1 MGGRVEHAVA
11 GRGPNG
17 PPTVADR
24 TPTRTPLAPRV
35 DAVTP
40 AAPVPDLDDPVDRTA
55 ALARWTPWVVA
66 ALGFLYYLTPLAASI
81 ARGRPLPA
89 LLVAEL
95 VGAGVLA
102 ILALGW
108 RASNPWGVTMAM
120 VVLWAIAPTV
130 IGAALVAQ
138 ENLARRHRSR
148 SVAVVLAVLLGAAKV
163 VESVRS
169 GFDPARSAFQV
180 ELILA
185 GTGIVTAT
193 LVGLLRRSRAESAE
207 NARQAERARAD
218 AVASRISEARAAE
231 RERIAREMHDV
242 VAHRISLIALH
253 AGGLAYRSNVTVEEA
268 RDAARLIQTNAKAS
282 LDELRAMLA
291 TLRDADTPPEPPQPT
306 LAELDVLV
314 ADATD
319 AGQRVTLTTRG
330 VLADLPNR
338 LSRHA
343 FRVAQECLTNARK
356 HAPGV
361 PVTLSVDVTDAAFTV
376 RASNP
381 LADLATPDR
390 SGAGL
395 GLVGVDERVALVG
408 GTVRHGVHGGEF
420 VVEATFPLG
429 PTRGDA

>member
-1 MGGRVEHAVA
+1 M
-11 GRGPNG
+11 
-17 PPTVADR
+17 TS
-24 TPTRTPLAPRV
+24 
-35 DAVTP
+35 
-40 AAPVPDLDDPVDRTA
+40 AAPVPDLDDLVDRTA
-55 ALARWTPWVVA
+55 ARVTWTPWVVA
-66 ALGFLYYLTPLAASI
+66 ALGFLYYLTPLAASL
-81 ARGRPLPA
+81 AWGRPMPP
-89 LLVAEL
+89 LLVAQL
-95 VGAGVLA
+95 VGAGALA
-102 ILALGW
+102 IFALRW
-108 RASNPWGVTMAM
+108 RASNPWGVTVAM
-120 VVLWAIAPTV
+120 VALWTVAPTV

-148 SVAVVLAVLLGAAKV
+148 SVAVVLGVLLGAAKV
-163 VESVRS
+163 LESVRA

-185 GTGIVTAT
+185 GAGIVIAT

-207 NARQAERARAD
+207 NARQAEQARAH
-218 AVASRISEARAAE
+218 AEASRISEARASE

-242 VAHRISLIALH
+242 VAHRISLVAMH
-253 AGGLAYRSNVTVEEA
+253 AGGLAYRSNLTVDEA
-268 RDAARLIQTNAKAS
+268 RDAARLIQTNARAS

-319 AGQRVTLTTRG
+319 AGQRITLTTRG
-330 VLADLPNR
+330 VLADVPAR

-356 HAPGV
+356 HSPGS
-361 PVTLSVDVTDAAFTV
+361 PVTLTLDVTPAAVTL

-381 LADLATPDR
+381 LADLAAPDR